1 MTGRVETGE
10 RGRAVARLVVGVIAA
25 GAACWLPA
33 GNAHADETNTG
44 SHNGPRIGLVNVGQ
58 VDDPMEDVLEHFLLV
73 GDGYTWG

>member
-1 MTGRVETGE
+1 MTGRVKTNQ
-10 RGRAVARLVVGVIAA
+10 RTRTVLRLVVGALAA
-25 GAACWLPA
+25 GAACSLPA
-33 GNAHADETNTG
+33 GAAHADETNTG